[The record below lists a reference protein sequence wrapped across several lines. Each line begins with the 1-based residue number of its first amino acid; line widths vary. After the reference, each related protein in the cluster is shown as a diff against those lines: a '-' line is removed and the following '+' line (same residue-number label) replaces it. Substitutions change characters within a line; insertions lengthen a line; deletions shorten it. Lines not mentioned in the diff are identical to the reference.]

1 MSLGLIWAQ
10 SRNGV
15 IGLGGRMPWHLPED
29 LARFKAITGGD
40 PVIMGRRTWE
50 SIPDRFRPLPG
61 RQNIVISTRP
71 EWAADGAT
79 VVHSVEE
86 ALGAVRNR
94 DAWVIGGAGVFSAV
108 LDRADVLEV
117 TEIDIETE
125 GDTFAPEVPAGWPP
139 AAVDPESG
147 WHTSRTG
154 LGYRYLSYRRSVAH
168 ANERAI

>member
-1 MSLGLIWAQ
+1 MTLGLIWAQ

-29 LARFKAITGGD
+29 LARFKSLTGGD

-61 RQNIVISTRP
+61 RQNVVITRRP
-71 EWAADGAT
+71 DWTADGAT
-79 VVHSVEE
+79 VAHTVRD
-86 ALGAVRNR
+86 ALEAVRDR

-108 LDRADVLEV
+108 FDRADRLEV
-117 TEIDIETE
+117 TEIDTETA
-125 GDTFAPEVPAGWPP
+125 GDTFAPEIPAGWSP
-139 AAVDPESG
+139 ASVDPASG

-154 LGYRYLSYRRSVAH
+154 LSYRYLSFRRDVLT
-168 ANERAI
+168 